1 MPGYEISTLE
11 ERKTN
16 YGPIWKFICTV
27 NTHTQN
33 DREDVG
39 IYFSQHFPIAS
50 HCVSVAT
57 YAWNDDDVDVDD
69 IKFHSINWHISC
81 ICAHNALIKHFIRRV
96 NLTRWLYCTTIIV
109 IIIISSEALLW
120 YAPNI
125 PNQRQYVS
133 TIGLWAS
140 SRWLI
145 EMNVRSGSFTKV
157 VSPFQTMAKRVENE
171 WGRLKYSIQNGLDI
185 LKKNVLMKVSIAIF
199 WYSPSYSMATE

>member
-16 YGPIWKFICTV
+16 YGPIWKFIYAQW
-27 NTHTQN
+27 THTQKRPRRCWN
-33 DREDVG
+33 
-39 IYFSQHFPIAS
+39 IFFATFSHRIAS
-50 HCVSVAT
+50 HRVSVAT

-109 IIIISSEALLW
+109 IIIISSKALLW

-145 EMNVRSGSFTKV
+145 EMSVRSGSFSKV
-157 VSPFQTMAKRVENE
+157 VSPFRTMSKRVENE
-171 WGRLKYSIQNGLDI
+171 WGRFHLKYSIQWFKI
-185 LKKNVLMKVSIAIF
+185 
-199 WYSPSYSMATE
+199 Y